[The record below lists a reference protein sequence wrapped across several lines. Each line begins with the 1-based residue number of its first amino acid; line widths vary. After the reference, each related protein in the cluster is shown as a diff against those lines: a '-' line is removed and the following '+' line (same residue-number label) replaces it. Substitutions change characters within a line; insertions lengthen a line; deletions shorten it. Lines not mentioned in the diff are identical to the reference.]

1 MKSALHSQMDISFQ
15 SVATGWKSSHQ
26 FKFIAHLLKPYYK
39 KQLHFCVSHA
49 KHICVSHAK
58 HTKGF
63 LAQLKQKIQLLLQT
77 YTA

>member
-15 SVATGWKSSHQ
+15 SVATGWKISHQ

-49 KHICVSHAK
+49 KH
-58 HTKGF
+58 TKGF

>member
-39 KQLHFCVSHA
+39 KQLHFCVSYA
-49 KHICVSHAK
+49 KHIN
-58 HTKGF
+58 GF
-63 LAQLKQKIQLLLQT
+63 LAQIKQEIQLLL
-77 YTA
+77 